1 MAQEIIITG
10 TIKKIKELETFASDF
25 RKQQIVVTTDEQYPQ
40 DLPID
45 FIKDKIAKLDNIN
58 LGDKVE
64 VKVNLRGSEYQDK
77 YYSSLNGWYL
87 KLIEK
92 ASY

>member
-1 MAQEIIITG
+1 MSQEIIITG
-10 TIKKIKELETFASDF
+10 TVKKIKEVEEFANDF
-25 RKQQIVVTTDEQYPQ
+25 TKQQIVVSTDEQYPQ

-45 FIKDKIAKLDNIN
+45 FIKDKIGKLDSINI
-58 LGDKVE
+58 GDKVE
-64 VKVNLRGSEYQDK
+64 VKVNLRGSEYNEK
-77 YYSSLNGWYL
+77 HYSSLNGWYL

>member
-1 MAQEIIITG
+1 MAEEIIITG
-10 TIKKIKELETFASDF
+10 TVKKIKEVETFANDF
-25 RKQQIVVTTDEQYPQ
+25 TKQQIVVSTDEQYPQ

-45 FIKDKIAKLDNIN
+45 FIKDKISKLNGIN

-64 VKVNLRGSEYQDK
+64 VKINIRGSEYQEK

>member
-1 MAQEIIITG
+1 MAEEIIITG
-10 TIKKIKELETFASDF
+10 KVKKIKEVETFANDF
-25 RKQQIVVTTDEQYPQ
+25 TKQQIVITTDEQFPQ

-45 FIKDKIAKLDNIN
+45 FIKDKISKLDGIN

-64 VKVNLRGSEYQDK
+64 IKVNLRGSEYNDK

>member
-10 TIKKIKELETFASDF
+10 TVKKIKEVETFAVF
-25 RKQQIVVTTDEQYPQ
+25 TKQQIVITSDDQYPQ

-45 FIKDKIAKLDNIN
+45 FIKEKISKLDGIN

-64 VKVNLRGSEYQDK
+64 VKVNLRGSEYNDK

-87 KLIEK
+87 KLITK